1 MAASAGGGLGALGWS
16 VIAVGAAAVG
26 GAALYVTGAFG
37 PEPAESVA
45 SAPQEQVAEP
55 AATPT
60 PEPVAEAPTAEPEA
74 EEAAPVIAAEPEV
87 TPEPAPEVHEE
98 VETAALA
105 PEPTAEPAPEATAD
119 PEPEAPA
126 TKPAAEEQAE
136 APAELAPTPEVE
148 TITLAAPSFDVVR
161 VEPDGT
167 TVIAGSATEGSR
179 VTVFVDGVSQ
189 DSFDIL
195 PGGQFVS
202 FLTIGV
208 SDAPRVLT
216 LQAELDQQVMASVD
230 SIILAPSPRAPEP
243 ETAIATATPEV
254 TEDPAPQVTAEET
267 TQEAPAA
274 QTAAAPEPASEAPVE
289 TAQAETPAEEAPV
302 ETATE
307 QPAAEAQPEQVA
319 SAPSEQTS
327 SPAEQPA
334 TTLTE
339 TATAPAPSTPEPAA
353 DPVVE
358 EEQLAT
364 AEPVEESASQEH
376 AAEEKPAEQPAT
388 APVTETVVASEQTAS
403 EPAQPAAEPA
413 QPTAVAVLRAGAD
426 GVELIQPATPQ
437 PAETQ
442 GKVTLDTISYSETG
456 DVVLAGR
463 GAPQAVVRTYLNNQA
478 VADFAVAQDSRW
490 RGELVDI
497 KPGIYTLRLDELD
510 LSGKILSRLETPF
523 KREAPEVLRPATQP
537 APQPAVQEAGA
548 EQPAPAPTPVIRAV
562 TVQKGD
568 TLWAISQDRYGEGLL
583 YVRVFEANRQA
594 IRDPD
599 LIYPG
604 QVFTIPE

>member
-1 MAASAGGGLGALGWS
+1 M
-16 VIAVGAAAVG
+16 VAVGAAAVG

-37 PEPAESVA
+37 PEPADPVA
-45 SAPQEQVAEP
+45 SSPQEQVADPVATPSPQPAAEAPKPEPEAQEATPVATAEPATPEPEAAPEP
-55 AATPT
+55 AA
-60 PEPVAEAPTAEPEA
+60 EAQD
-74 EEAAPVIAAEPEV
+74 
-87 TPEPAPEVHEE
+87 E

-105 PEPTAEPAPEATAD
+105 PEPAPQTTPEATEAVPEAPAAKPAPEPETETEEQAETPAEPAPE
-119 PEPEAPA
+119 
-126 TKPAAEEQAE
+126 
-136 APAELAPTPEVE
+136 VE
-148 TITLAAPSFDVVR
+148 TVTLAAPSFDVVR

-202 FLTIGV
+202 FLSISV

-216 LQAELDQQVMASVD
+216 LQAQLDQQVMASAD

-243 ETAIATATPEV
+243 ETAIASAAPEPVAEPVTQEVETAAVQEEPT
-254 TEDPAPQVTAEET
+254 PAPAT
-267 TQEAPAA
+267 
-274 QTAAAPEPASEAPVE
+274 QTAAAPEEEAETAPAKVETPVAEAPVK
-289 TAQAETPAEEAPV
+289 TT
-302 ETATE
+302 TE
-307 QPAAEAQPEQVA
+307 QSTPKAKPEQVA
-319 SAPSEQTS
+319 SAPAEPVAAPKEQ
-327 SPAEQPA
+327 AETVEEVA
-334 TTLTE
+334 TE
-339 TATAPAPSTPEPAA
+339 TAA
-353 DPVVE
+353 
-358 EEQLAT
+358 
-364 AEPVEESASQEH
+364 
-376 AAEEKPAEQPAT
+376 
-388 APVTETVVASEQTAS
+388 AS
-403 EPAQPAAEPA
+403 EPAATEPAAEPVAKDEQVATAQTGEDAATDEPATQEPAAEPVVQTQAPAEQAAPEPA

-490 RGELVDI
+490 RGELMDI

-510 LSGKILSRLETPF
+510 LAGKILSRLETPF

-537 APQPAVQEAGA
+537 ATQVASA
-548 EQPAPAPTPVIRAV
+548 EQSTAAPAPVIRAV